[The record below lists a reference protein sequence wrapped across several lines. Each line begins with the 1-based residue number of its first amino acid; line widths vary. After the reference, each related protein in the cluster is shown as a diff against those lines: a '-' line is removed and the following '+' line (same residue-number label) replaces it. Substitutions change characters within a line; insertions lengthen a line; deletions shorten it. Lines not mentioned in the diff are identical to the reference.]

1 MNSHDTK
8 QRLLH
13 RDRSARA
20 ITTDG
25 CFRAAAIINTQ
36 TVTDAQRRHATDP
49 VASFLLGRALSAASL
64 LATFLKGE
72 ERVSIELMGN
82 GLFKKVFAEALQ
94 VGEVRGYVE
103 ANAHPEREKE
113 PLGIGLLRVTRVLY
127 GKFEPISGV
136 VALQKANVS
145 SDLSYYLTQSE
156 QIPSAVR
163 LDVNIDSTGIIQQS
177 AGVMVQAMPGA
188 TEDEILKVQESLA
201 ALGSVADAAASGLT
215 VEDILRKVMP
225 GEIEIINKTPID
237 FFCRCSLERYK
248 SILLTLGLEE
258 IQSMYDAKQRELV
271 CHYCN
276 TAYTVSDADFEE
288 LLSQLRAQKN

>member
-1 MNSHDTK
+1 MISHDTK

-49 VASFLLGRALSAASL
+49 VASLLLGRALSAASL

-103 ANAHPEREKE
+103 ANAHPEREEE

-188 TEDEILKVQESLA
+188 MEDEILKVQESLA

-276 TAYTVSDADFEE
+276 TAYTVGDADFEE

>member
-1 MNSHDTK
+1 MSSSETA
-8 QRLLH
+8 QRLRN

-25 CFRAAAIINTQ
+25 NFRAAAIINTQ
-36 TVTDAQRRHATDP
+36 SVAEAQRRHATEP
-49 VASFLLGRALSAASL
+49 VASLLLGRALSAASL

-72 ERVSIELMGN
+72 ERVSLELMGN
-82 GLFKKVFAEALQ
+82 GVYRKVFAEALQ

-103 ANAHPEREKE
+103 PNAHPEQADDAI
-113 PLGIGLLRVTRVLY
+113 GIGLLRVTRVLY
-127 GKFEPISGV
+127 GKFEPVSGV
-136 VALQKANVS
+136 VALQTSNVS
-145 SDLSYYLTQSE
+145 GDLAYYLTQSE

-163 LDVNIDSTGIIQQS
+163 LDVDIDETGAIRHS
-177 AGVMVQAMPGA
+177 AGIMVQAMPGVPEEA
-188 TEDEILKVQESLA
+188 VLKVQEALA
-201 ALGSVADAAASGLT
+201 AMGSVTDLAAAGLQ
-215 VEDILRKVMP
+215 VEDILRRVMP

-248 SILLTLGLEE
+248 SILLTLGLSE
-258 IQSMYDAKQRELV
+258 IQGMADAKQNELV

-276 TAYTVSDADFEE
+276 TKYTISDADFED

>member
-1 MNSHDTK
+1 MSTSETK
-8 QRLLH
+8 QRLLN

-20 ITTDG
+20 MTTDG
-25 CFRAAAIINTQ
+25 NFRAAAIINTQ
-36 TVTDAQRRHATDP
+36 TVHEAQRRHSTDP
-49 VASFLLGRALSAASL
+49 VASLLLGRALSAASL

-82 GLFKKVFAEALQ
+82 GVFKKVFAEALQ

-103 ANAHPEREKE
+103 LNAHPEVDNDA
-113 PLGIGLLRVTRVLY
+113 LGIGLLRVTRVLY

-136 VALQKANVS
+136 VALQKSNVS
-145 SDLSYYLTQSE
+145 SDLAYYLTQSE

-163 LDVNIDSTGIIQQS
+163 LDVDIDATGAVRHS
-177 AGVMVQAMPGA
+177 AGVIVQAMPGA
-188 TEDEILKVQESLA
+188 PEESVLKVQETLLA
-201 ALGSVADAAASGLT
+201 MGSVAEAAAAGLH
-215 VEDILRKVMP
+215 VEDILRQVMP

-258 IQSMYDAKQRELV
+258 IQSMYDAMQNELV

-276 TAYTVSDADFEE
+276 TAYTITDADFEE